1 MKKVKVISSTTQPD
15 VLGEYLW
22 YDPVEETLK
31 TNINTKGDK
40 TITIGGSAEEAQ
52 RGGVNINPQV
62 SINTDFY
69 KEPGEGVTESCLEM
83 NPVHLKNSDNWYA
96 QGLKGS
102 VSYENEDGKLDTYQ
116 YCDYNFTGE
125 CYMESSS
132 EGVKIKP
139 AYETFANV
147 SFSVDYYD
155 KKIYINGE
163 EFGGG
168 DSPVTY
174 TDEGSKKVCTIGER
188 GTGVVI
194 YGGTTIGESNS
205 ASKVT
210 ISGTVNIGDKNSDV
224 VGAAS
229 TSRVEIAPDVVIH
242 GGASITTNTIKLG
255 DKNSNN
261 TYIQFSE
268 NAVTFYNNGK
278 SATLTLS

>member
-31 TNINTKGDK
+31 TNIDTKGDK
-40 TITIGGSAEEAQ
+40 TITIGGSTEE
-52 RGGVNINPQV
+52 GVNIYPQV
-62 SINTDFY
+62 SINTQLLRDPDFPVS
-69 KEPGEGVTESCLEM
+69 KPRFEV
-83 NPVHLKNSDNWYA
+83 NPVYMEYSDDSWYA
-96 QGLKGS
+96 LGLKGS
-102 VSYENEDGKLDTYQ
+102 VYSENASKDYV
-116 YCDYNFTGE
+116 YCDYALIGTGAI
-125 CYMESSS
+125 YSSN
-132 EGVKIKP
+132 ERVEITPTYNNQWNEKG
-139 AYETFANV
+139 FR
-147 SFSVDYYD
+147 VDYNTE
-155 KKIYINGE
+155 KIYINGE
-163 EFGGG
+163 EFGGD

-174 TDEGSKKVCTIGER
+174 TDEGYKKVCIVGDK

-194 YGGTTIGESNS
+194 YGGTTIGESDPN
-205 ASKVT
+205 SKVT
-210 ISGTVNIGDKNSDV
+210 IKGTVNIGDPNSNV

-242 GGASITTNTIKLG
+242 GGASITTDTIKLG
-255 DKNSNN
+255 NKNSNN